1 MKRLVLLA
9 FCGLVLATLSSHGQ
23 IPPEPPVFT
32 VDLNKPIPANVV
44 QINGEPAAQV
54 EFPEIEAKID
64 QIIAS
69 QAAMKAQLDVIQAKL
84 DRIKFRGELI
94 QEPEPVR

>member
-1 MKRLVLLA
+1 MKRLVLFAL
-9 FCGLVLATLSSHGQ
+9 CGLALANLSSHGQ
-23 IPPEPPVFT
+23 IPPEPPMFT
-32 VDLNKPIPANVV
+32 IDLTNPIPANVV

-84 DRIKFRGELI
+84 GQIKFRGELI
-94 QEPEPVR
+94 QEPDPSR